1 MATPPEP
8 VVTGLRLGGSTE
20 AWIRAGFSW
29 GAGGFRAG
37 DLPVLIEPARE
48 PSILL
53 SIPGTSL
60 DGAGSA
66 MAGAPGKDLPDK
78 HPNGCC
84 AVDHVVVTTP
94 DFGRSKEA
102 FAQDGL
108 QLRREREGHGPN
120 GPILQAFYVA
130 GPCLIELVSATSG
143 DADSDAPAGV
153 WGVTFVTEDLG
164 CLPALDPPV
173 VATIGEAVQPGRRIA
188 VARAELGLPL
198 PVAFMDPRNTST
210 AT

>member
-1 MATPPEP
+1 MATTPEP
-8 VVTGLRLGGSTE
+8 VVTGLRLGGGPD
-20 AWIRAGFSW
+20 AWARAGFSC

-37 DLPVLIEPARE
+37 DVPVLVEPARE

-53 SIPGTSL
+53 STPGTSL

-66 MAGAPGKDLPDK
+66 TPGAAVKDLPDS
-78 HPNGCC
+78 HSNGCC
-84 AVDHVVVTTP
+84 AVDHVVVLTP

-102 FAQDGL
+102 FACDGL
-108 QLRREREGHGPN
+108 QLRREREGN
-120 GPILQAFYVA
+120 GPQGPVLQAFYVA
-130 GPCLIELVSATSG
+130 GPCVIELVSPTSG
-143 DADSDAPAGV
+143 GSDPGGPARV
-153 WGVTFVTEDLG
+153 WGVTFVTQDLG

-198 PVAFMDPRNTST
+198 PVAFMDPRNRPT
-210 AT
+210 AK